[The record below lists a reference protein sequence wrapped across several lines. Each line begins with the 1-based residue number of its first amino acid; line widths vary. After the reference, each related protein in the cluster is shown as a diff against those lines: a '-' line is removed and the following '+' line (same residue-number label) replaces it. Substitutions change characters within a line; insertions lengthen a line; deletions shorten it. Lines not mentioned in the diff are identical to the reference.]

1 MKQQILDILNTIPEE
16 EQNILM
22 EELNRA
28 LKQQRL
34 AKIYELEEEARRI
47 NWSIKTL

>member
-16 EQNILM
+16 KQNVLM
-22 EELNRA
+22 EELSKS

-34 AKIYELEEEARRI
+34 AKIYELE
-47 NWSIKTL
+47 